1 MGIPF
6 QPFSAV
12 SVSSRISQVKSEVVS
27 EIRKKSDEYI
37 LNVNEQ
43 EFLSYLKAKHELAP
57 LNILKET
64 ELITKSN
71 DYSTGTRS
79 TDADGMPKT
88 HDFLVTYEFNG
99 SSLLFYLRPSAYLI
113 SQVGI
118 ILNES
123 ANTVSFVLKSKNTT
137 NEEFHAMKWRTW
149 HKAFGNIE
157 NVNAELQY
165 MNRITIDIIDHEF
178 ADWKKEIQANH
189 AFFNAIKVPINR
201 ATEQIFSV
209 PTLKKVIIKEPEIP
223 AKNFEVEY
231 AMDMPMYLD
240 VIRVLYSAGK
250 AMEKKKSIYLERS
263 EENLRDLFVFLLE
276 TRYESYVASGETFN
290 FRGKTDIILKHAP
303 TGNNLFVAECKFWHG
318 EASFLKAIS
327 QLFDRYLTWR
337 DSKVA
342 VILFV
347 TSKDFTTV
355 LNNIKEVARSHPY
368 FTSQSGS
375 RGESS
380 FSYLFHLPSDSN
392 KSVYVEIMAFAF
404 S

>member
-1 MGIPF
+1 MLKPF

-12 SVSSRISQVKSEVVS
+12 SLSSRIAQVKSEVLS

-43 EFLSYLKAKHELAP
+43 EFLNYLKSKYELTP

-64 ELITKSN
+64 ELISKSDEFSN
-71 DYSTGTRS
+71 NAKMA
-79 TDADGMPKT
+79 DADSLPKT
-88 HDFLVTYEFNG
+88 HKFLVAYEFSG
-99 SSLLFYLRPSAYLI
+99 SSLLFYLRPSSFLI
-113 SQVGI
+113 GQVGI
-118 ILNES
+118 IMNES
-123 ANTVSFVLKSKNTT
+123 AKTVSFLLETGNTT
-137 NEEFHAMKWRTW
+137 KEDFHALKWRAW
-149 HKAFGNIE
+149 HNAFGNIE
-157 NVNAELQY
+157 NINAELQY
-165 MNRITIDIIDHEF
+165 LNRITIDLIDYEF
-178 ADWKKEIQANH
+178 GDWKKEVQANH
-189 AFFNAIKVPINR
+189 AFFNEIKVPINR

-209 PTLKKVIIKEPEIP
+209 PTLKKVTIKEPEIS

-231 AMDMPMYLD
+231 TMDMPMYLD

-250 AMEKKKSIYLERS
+250 AMEKKKSIYLEKS
-263 EENLRDLFVFLLE
+263 EESLRDLFVFLLE

-303 TGNNLFVAECKFWHG
+303 TGNNLFVAECKYWHG
-318 EASFLKAIS
+318 EVSLLMAIS

-347 TSKDFTTV
+347 KSKNFTAV
-355 LNNIKEVARSHPY
+355 LDIIRNAVKSHLY
-368 FTSQSGS
+368 FTSESGS

-392 KSVYVEIMAFAF
+392 KKVYLEIMAFAF